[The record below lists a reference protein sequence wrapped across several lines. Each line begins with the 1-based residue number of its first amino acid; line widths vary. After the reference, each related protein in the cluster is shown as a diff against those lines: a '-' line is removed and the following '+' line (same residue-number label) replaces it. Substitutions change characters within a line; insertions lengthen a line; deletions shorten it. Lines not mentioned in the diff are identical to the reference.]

1 MFQQY
6 PQKDVNEPILL
17 HRGRFRLRAGDRCIE
32 PSGSA
37 HLRWLP
43 SPGIAFDI
51 ETDEPYAGFDLDS
64 LTVELPGFRTKNVL
78 ARSMNLGSTLRIRAF
93 AGGME
98 WGGEQSL
105 LSAGFQIV
113 NFSDFI
119 TLGLSA
125 VPGDPTA
132 IDRDNR
138 TEQRPSEVPT
148 TGAPARSI
156 QSLTNE
162 TVELRHDGWRVGLV
176 AVPESRD
183 RYSRLK
189 AIGGYA
195 FTHVGQLTRI
205 DASAFSMEQAKE
217 ILESLRVF
225 LSFARGAACSLPIQW
240 GRGVGG
246 EIVWRQFGS
255 PVVDRWVRANGS
267 WFDEHHGEILAE
279 LFDPFCRSH
288 KDPKLRESL
297 VVALHWYRHCNTN
310 SSGLEGSLVLGMA
323 ALELLGAL
331 IVVDRNR
338 SMSAKRYD
346 EELRAY
352 EKLQE
357 LLSALKVQADIP
369 HNYEALTRF
378 VQNGNWD
385 SCQAL
390 AKLRNGFVHAK
401 EENRRIVF
409 GSDGKAATFNA
420 SQLSLWYQELA
431 LLHLLQ
437 HRGSYRNRTTAKWVG
452 QVEPVPWTKS

>member
-6 PQKDVNEPILL
+6 PQNDVNEPILL
-17 HRGRFRLRAGDRCIE
+17 HEGRFRVRAGDHCIE

-43 SPGIAFDI
+43 SPGIEFDI

-64 LTVELPGFRTKNVL
+64 LTVELPGFRTKNVVP
-78 ARSMNLGSTLRIRAF
+78 RSMNRGSTLRIRAF
-93 AGGME
+93 AGAME
-98 WGGEQSL
+98 WGGERRL
-105 LSAGFQIV
+105 LSVGFQIV

-119 TLGLSA
+119 TPGPSA

-132 IDRDNR
+132 IGRDYG
-138 TEQRPSEVPT
+138 T
-148 TGAPARSI
+148 I
-156 QSLTNE
+156 E
-162 TVELRHDGWRVGLV
+162 TVDLKHDGWQISLV
-176 AVPESRD
+176 ALPESGD
-183 RYSRLK
+183 RYRRLK

-205 DASAFSMEQAKE
+205 DASAFSVEQAKD

-240 GRGVGG
+240 GRGVDG

-255 PVVDRWVRANGS
+255 PIVDGWERRYTS
-267 WFDEHHGEILAE
+267 WFDEYHGEILAE
-279 LFDPFCRSH
+279 LFDPFCWSH

-297 VVALHWYRHCNTN
+297 VVALHWHRHCNTN

-331 IVVDRNR
+331 IVVDRNG
-338 SMSAKRYD
+338 SMTARQYD
-346 EELRAY
+346 ELPGAK
-352 EKLQE
+352 KLQK

-369 HNYEALTRF
+369 HKYEALTRF
-378 VQNGNWD
+378 AQKNGNCD

-401 EENRRIVF
+401 EKNRRIVF
-409 GSDGKAATFNA
+409 GPYGKAAA
-420 SQLSLWYQELA
+420 PSAWQLSLWYQELA
-431 LLHLLQ
+431 LLGVLEYH
-437 HRGSYRNRTTAKWVG
+437 GSYSNRTTASRVG
-452 QVEPVPWTKS
+452 QVEPVPWSE